1 MDLPLFGMP
10 TLLACLSTG
19 KGTWTEVNQLLSAQ
33 QWTKVFLITN
43 EFGKQNY
50 TVRGE
55 QVELIVL
62 QDALSVD
69 VSALVQQLK
78 KELQGKISDFE
89 IALNLASGSGKEHM
103 AMLEAVMELGLNFRL
118 VTMKNNQ
125 LHVLGMEK

>member
-1 MDLPLFGMP
+1 MP